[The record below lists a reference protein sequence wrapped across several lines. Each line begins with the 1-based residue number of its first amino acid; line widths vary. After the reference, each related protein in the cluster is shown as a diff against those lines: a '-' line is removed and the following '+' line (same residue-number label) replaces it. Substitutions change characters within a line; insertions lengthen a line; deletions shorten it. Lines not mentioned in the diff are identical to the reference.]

1 MKCPIC
7 HHKLVNIKHNNLK
20 HCQNCQSDYIIRF
33 NKFYLAIFIIV
44 SLLVTNVVND
54 MCNTLSINGIYK
66 VIAFGLFLIT
76 VILIYKAANIESLII
91 KIKLVNTANESI
103 DINSGKI

>member
-1 MKCPIC
+1 
-7 HHKLVNIKHNNLK
+7 
-20 HCQNCQSDYIIRF
+20 
-33 NKFYLAIFIIV
+33 
-44 SLLVTNVVND
+44 